1 MICIYN
7 ICFQYSSNNND
18 RDFGEWSN
26 STYHNAQ
33 RTRGG
38 QHHHQQQQHH
48 DKQHDKQQQQHE
60 KQQQQHEKQQQ
71 HLQRETSNLSANMSS
86 IKISEQPQPQ
96 QPLPQQQQ
104 QQSKDFHQ
112 SQPRQG
118 GRGEFQHPVG
128 NRYYESFSPVMVK

>member
-1 MICIYN
+1 
-7 ICFQYSSNNND
+7 
-18 RDFGEWSN
+18 
-26 STYHNAQ
+26 
-33 RTRGG
+33 
-38 QHHHQQQQHH
+38 
-48 DKQHDKQQQQHE
+48 
-60 KQQQQHEKQQQ
+60 
-71 HLQRETSNLSANMSS
+71 MSS

-128 NRYYESFSPVMVK
+128 NRYYESFSPAMVKQWDPNTKHLKSILSEYIGDLKSGLVWISTGQKEVGLQMIQILNGI